1 MSSYKWVL
9 VPKMKILEV
18 KASRGERRILKL
30 VIKAS
35 KISNA
40 KNSEGRGGWDPKKVL
55 EQS

>member
-1 MSSYKWVL
+1 
-9 VPKMKILEV
+9 V

-40 KNSEGRGGWDPKKVL
+40 KNSEGRGDGIQTKCCKGKREEVGL
-55 EQS
+55 KS